1 MRARTLAAAALALGA
16 LLGAVLWLGA
26 DRAAQSAGAAPPRV
40 PAPPAAPAPPAP
52 AVPPALPET
61 RSAQRRRLLAHVRL
75 ADHTYCSYRAATR
88 YPPGSRPMAESADQN
103 RPNDPVQSMGAM
115 RLDGGGADA
124 RVQLRTSQSRVYLA
138 SGESAMFSLRAVDEG
153 GNALPLVVTR
163 AVAQGVTYAG
173 TRPNGQ
179 LAIPFADDGAAP
191 DAAADDGT
199 FTGVLAPGQG
209 PLAGFAGTIR
219 TEVRFNAGGR
229 SGVVQF
235 DVVYSPQLPAVWTG
249 PVRET
254 VDEGALAFH
263 LPLDV
268 RQAGRYIVSGR
279 VDDALGR
286 PFALLTFNEVLGP
299 GPNEVRLAA
308 FGKLV
313 RDGQA
318 ALPLTLRDVE
328 GYLLREDGEPDRALL
343 PRLPGPVATGTV
355 RDGGG
360 LSDAEWQSEE
370 RTRYLTEF
378 ARDLKEARARLAAF
392 DPDAPLPPSGCT
404 LP

>member
-1 MRARTLAAAALALGA
+1 M
-16 LLGAVLWLGA
+16 
-26 DRAAQSAGAAPPRV
+26 SAGA
-40 PAPPAAPAPPAP
+40 
-52 AVPPALPET
+52 L
-61 RSAQRRRLLAHVRL
+61 
-75 ADHTYCSYRAATR
+75 
-88 YPPGSRPMAESADQN
+88 
-103 RPNDPVQSMGAM
+103 
-115 RLDGGGADA
+115 RLDGGGADE
-124 RVQLRTSQSRVYLA
+124 RVQVRTSQSRVYLA
-138 SGESAMFSLRAVDEG
+138 SGESATFSLQAVDEG

-163 AVAQGVTYAG
+163 SIVQGVTYSG
-173 TRPNGQ
+173 TRATTQ

-191 DAAADDGT
+191 DGRAGDGV

-209 PLAGFAGTIR
+209 PLAGFDGTIR

-229 SGVVQF
+229 SGMVQF

-249 PVRET
+249 PARE
-254 VDEGALAFH
+254 VVEEGALTFR

-268 RQAGRYIVSGR
+268 RQPGRYVVSGR

-299 GPNEVRLAA
+299 GPNEVRLTA

-328 GYLLREDGEPDRALL
+328 GYLLREDRDPDRALL
-343 PRLPGPVATGTV
+343 PRLQGRVATGAL
-355 RDGGG
+355 RDAGG

-378 ARDLKEARARLAAF
+378 ARDLKEKRSTLAAF
-392 DPDAPLPPSGCT
+392 DPEQPLPPSACAS
-404 LP
+404 P